1 MRSLIIAAA
10 LMLFAAALPA
20 RAEDEVVGR
29 IKVLTSPATVTSGS
43 QVVQA
48 EVGTPL
54 HANDVVETGEGGA
67 VGLSFKDDTLISLG
81 PKSKLTIDE
90 FVFTPAEEKYS
101 FATKMARGTMY
112 YVSGTMAKLA
122 PDKVSVATPVGTIG
136 IRGTRF
142 LVKLDD

>member
-1 MRSLIIAAA
+1 MRQVVLAAA
-10 LMLFAAALPA
+10 LGMLASLPV
-20 RAEDEVVGR
+20 RAEDDVVGR
-29 IKVLTSPATVTSGS
+29 IKVMTAPVMVTTGS

-48 EVGTPL
+48 EVGTPI
-54 HANDVVETGEGGA
+54 HANDVVETGDGGS